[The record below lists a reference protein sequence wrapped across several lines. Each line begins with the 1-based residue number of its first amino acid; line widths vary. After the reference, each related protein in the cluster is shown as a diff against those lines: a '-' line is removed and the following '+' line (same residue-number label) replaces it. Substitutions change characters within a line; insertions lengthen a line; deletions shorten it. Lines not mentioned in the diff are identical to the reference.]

1 MTLDEIVAQI
11 DEAAEKELTELDLS
25 GLWLEELPP
34 EIGKCTHLTDLKLSG
49 NQITCIPESIGQ
61 LSNLRVLYL
70 TGTKITEIPESLEQL
85 FNLEVLYLLDNLNYR
100 YPRVTR
106 TIVQPDNVGPSEQ

>member
-61 LSNLRVLYL
+61 LSISNNIRGKSNPISNLGGGNIRRLHSASIQVCFLRLSPPGIIPLDRVHA
-70 TGTKITEIPESLEQL
+70 
-85 FNLEVLYLLDNLNYR
+85 FNSWIL
-100 YPRVTR
+100 
-106 TIVQPDNVGPSEQ
+106 